1 MRGISAILVI
11 AAVLL
16 GGCASS
22 GPKLAEIKTTMT
34 PLAADQGRVYFYRS
48 SSMFGAAIQPD
59 IRLNGEV
66 VGSSKPGGFFY
77 KDVKG
82 GNQTVS
88 TSTEVER
95 QLTFTLAPKETR
107 YVRTSPSLGLLVGR
121 VQPELVPQAEAEK
134 EIADLH
140 YTPYVPDGKK

>member
-1 MRGISAILVI
+1 MRNTGYLVI
-11 AAVLL
+11 VIALL
-16 GGCASS
+16 MGGCASS
-22 GPKLAEIKTTMT
+22 GPKLTEIQTTMT
-34 PLAADQGRVYFYRS
+34 PLAADQGRIYFYRS

-77 KDVKG
+77 RDVKG

-95 QLTFTLAPKETR
+95 QLTFTIAAKEVR
-107 YVRTSPSLGLLVGR
+107 YVRTSPSFGLLVGR
-121 VQPELVPQAEAEK
+121 VQPELVPSEEAEK
-134 EIADLH
+134 ELADLH
-140 YTPYVPDGKK
+140 YTPYVPDNKK

>member
-1 MRGISAILVI
+1 MRSISAIAVV
-11 AAVLL
+11 AAILL
-16 GGCASS
+16 GGCAAS
-22 GPKLAEIKTTMT
+22 GPKLAEIKSTMA
-34 PLAADQGRVYFYRS
+34 PLPADQGRIYFYRS

-77 KDVKG
+77 RDVKG

-95 QLTFTLAPKETR
+95 QLTFTIAAKEVR
-107 YVRTSPSLGLLVGR
+107 YVRTSPSFGLLVGR
-121 VQPELVPQAEAEK
+121 VQPELVPSEEAEK
-134 EIADLH
+134 ELADLH
-140 YTPYVPDGKK
+140 YTPYVPDNKK